1 MIIGNGLIA
10 KALLP
15 IDQNS
20 MVFIASG
27 VSNSQCVNP
36 IELKREYDLVKEV
49 ISKNTDKKIVFFS
62 TYSIYDDAMHN
73 NPYVLNKMKIED
85 LVSKRSESYL
95 IARVSNIVGRG
106 GNPNNVFNFFFNS
119 ILEGTKFELWKY
131 STRNIL
137 LINHMVQILE
147 FILRFESCNE
157 SKVINL
163 TNSRNFEV
171 IDIVKAIE
179 KHLQK
184 TANYVIVDRISNSA
198 KVEPASINRLERI
211 GIDTDNYIEQIL
223 NYLYPK
229 D

>member
-211 GIDTDNYIEQIL
+211 GIDTDHYIEQIL